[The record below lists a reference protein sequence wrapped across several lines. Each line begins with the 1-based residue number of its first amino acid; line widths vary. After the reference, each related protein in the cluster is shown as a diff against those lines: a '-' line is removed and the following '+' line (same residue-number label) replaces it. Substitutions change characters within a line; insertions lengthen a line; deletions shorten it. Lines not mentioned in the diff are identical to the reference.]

1 VNQQGRSRV
10 TFRLRQLGAFT
21 RIGITGLVLAMA
33 LGFVASTL
41 HLINHYEKRDGVAG
55 LTLDDITASY
65 HGIEAP
71 SPLVAALERGHPDS
85 ITAAERESLLA
96 WLGSDRIS
104 QDYDSLDLGDAAP
117 AEIIAASCLSCHSRS
132 ASPAP
137 NQLAAK
143 KLPLDYW
150 DDVQSVA
157 YARSVPPTPPNIII
171 MSMHAHA
178 LTMATM
184 TLVIAGLGLATAFP
198 RRLIGLL
205 IGVAGVALISDLAS
219 WLIARELAAA
229 VYVIVGAGAVY
240 NLACAA
246 LLLLILVEL
255 WRPRTRS
262 EKETVHP

>member
-1 VNQQGRSRV
+1 M

-21 RIGITGLVLAMA
+21 RLGFTGLVLALA
-33 LGFVASTL
+33 LGLVASAL
-41 HLINHYEKRDGVAG
+41 HLINHYEKRDGIAG
-55 LTLDDITASY
+55 LTIDDLIASY
-65 HGIEAP
+65 HGIDAP
-71 SPLVAALERGHPDS
+71 SSLVLALERGHPET
-85 ITAAERESLLA
+85 ITDAERESLLA

-117 AEIIAASCLSCHSRS
+117 AEIIAASCLSCHSRN
-132 ASPAP
+132 ATPAP
-137 NQLAAK
+137 DQLAAK

-157 YARSVPPTPPNIII
+157 YARSVPPTPTSIIL

-178 LTMATM
+178 LTMAVM
-184 TLVIAGLGLATAFP
+184 TLMIAALALATAFP

-205 IGVAGVALISDLAS
+205 IGVAGVALIADFAS

-240 NLACAA
+240 NLATGV
-246 LLLLILVEL
+246 LLLLVFLEL
-255 WRPRTRS
+255 WRPRTRR
-262 EKETVHP
+262 EKEIGHA

>member
-1 VNQQGRSRV
+1 
-10 TFRLRQLGAFT
+10 
-21 RIGITGLVLAMA
+21 MA
-33 LGFVASTL
+33 LGLVASTL

-71 SPLVAALERGHPDS
+71 SPLVLALERGHPDT
-85 ITAAERESLLA
+85 ITDAERESLLA

-104 QDYDSLDLGDAAP
+104 QDYDSLDLGDSAP
-117 AEIIAASCLSCHSRS
+117 AEILAASCLSCHSRS
-132 ASPAP
+132 ASLAAD
-137 NQLAAK
+137 QLAAK

-157 YARSVPPTPPNIII
+157 FARSVPATPTSIIL

-184 TLVIAGLGLATAFP
+184 TLVIAALGLTTAFP
-198 RRLIGLL
+198 RRLIGVL
-205 IGVAGVALISDLAS
+205 IGLAGVALIADLAS
-219 WLIARELAAA
+219 WLIAREFAAA

-240 NLACAA
+240 NLACAT
-246 LLLLILVEL
+246 LLILVFLEL
-255 WRPRTRS
+255 WRPRTGR
-262 EKETVHP
+262 EKVAARA